1 MKKAIAILSIIFCLV
16 GTSAVYAANDNII
29 DDETASKLVEIKEK
43 ELETL
48 EDYQEAYGSDTYGF
62 TAYILN
68 KVRVYSIPLGF
79 IAIALG
85 AIYQYVIGIRK
96 MDVRDKG
103 FGLIIASVTVLVI
116 CQVLPLVFAIVV
128 KGWRG

>member
-16 GTSAVYAANDNII
+16 GTSAVYAANNGVI
-29 DDETASKLVEIKEK
+29 DDETTSKLVEIKEK

-48 EDYQEAYGSDTYGF
+48 DDYKEVYGSDTYGL

-68 KVRVYSIPLGF
+68 RVRIYSIPIGF

-85 AIYQYVIGIRK
+85 AIYKYVIGIRK
-96 MDVRDKG
+96 LDVRDKG
-103 FGLIIASVTVLVI
+103 FGLIIASVTLLVI